1 MLDNNPKVK
10 IHEAPD
16 ERYVE
21 NSSLQS
27 KPVNSTRIAETG
39 MAKVM
44 QQGFFLHM
52 DD

>member
-1 MLDNNPKVK
+1 MLDNNPEVK

-21 NSSLQS
+21 NPSLQF
-27 KPVNSTRIAETG
+27 KPVNPTGTAETR

-52 DD
+52 GD